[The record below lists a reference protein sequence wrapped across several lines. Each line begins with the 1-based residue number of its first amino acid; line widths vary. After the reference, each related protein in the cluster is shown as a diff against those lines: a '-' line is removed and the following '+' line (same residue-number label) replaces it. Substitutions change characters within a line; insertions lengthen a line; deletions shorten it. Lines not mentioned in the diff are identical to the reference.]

1 MKDHNLA
8 EGIEM
13 PLGLGMAL
21 AQDVNAMDYFAS
33 LPDQKQQEIISRT
46 HSIQSK
52 QEMREL
58 VRDMMKGLV

>member
-1 MKDHNLA
+1 MKDHNLVD
-8 EGIEM
+8 GIEM

-52 QEMREL
+52 QEMHQL
-58 VRDMMKGLV
+58 VSDMMNGMV